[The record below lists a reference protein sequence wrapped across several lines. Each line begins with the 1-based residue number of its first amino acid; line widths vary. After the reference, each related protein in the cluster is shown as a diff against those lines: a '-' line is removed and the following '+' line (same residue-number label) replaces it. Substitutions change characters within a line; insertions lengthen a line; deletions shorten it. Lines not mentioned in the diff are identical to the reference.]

1 MRYIFHFVLQF
12 FSQKISID
20 TCLYIYIYN
29 FFLFVGLISVIC
41 WFLHCRR
48 ESDQALWHFYWVW
61 VFDSLTWGVEMGVAV
76 QHLPQIIQWLAQ
88 VAIHFS
94 TLTSGFRWFFFVPP
108 NRGVEIPWKSE
119 WRSLEVFHT
128 PSRAVRFPPAH
139 LGICL
144 ALFFNLPLMSHKMP
158 LHELKQKQCKKKGG
172 EIPFTFLHS
181 PALFPPTFSF
191 VLCSVCTTRQQLWLI
206 MKFSFYL
213 GLQLWSK
220 PIKLGEQSH
229 RRYCY
234 QTNIFLDTFLMLFI
248 HWYLNSFY
256 CPKPFKAS

>member
-94 TLTSGFRWFFFVPP
+94 TLTSGFCFFFFCAPQP
-108 NRGVEIPWKSE
+108 WGGKTVEK
-119 WRSLEVFHT
+119 RV
-128 PSRAVRFPPAH
+128 AV
-139 LGICL
+139 
-144 ALFFNLPLMSHKMP
+144 
-158 LHELKQKQCKKKGG
+158 
-172 EIPFTFLHS
+172 T
-181 PALFPPTFSF
+181 
-191 VLCSVCTTRQQLWLI
+191 
-206 MKFSFYL
+206 
-213 GLQLWSK
+213 
-220 PIKLGEQSH
+220 
-229 RRYCY
+229 
-234 QTNIFLDTFLMLFI
+234 
-248 HWYLNSFY
+248 
-256 CPKPFKAS
+256 

>member
-1 MRYIFHFVLQF
+1 MFESWGYKFRCQSLVLCILFLINISRIADSCQRTLKIWLKSNWNSANRYAIYLSLCFAVF
-12 FSQKISID
+12 FPENFNWYLFI
-20 TCLYIYIYN
+20 YIYII

-108 NRGVEIPWKSE
+108 NRGVEKPWKSE

-128 PSRAVRFPPAH
+128 PSRAVRFPPAL

-158 LHELKQKQCKKKGG
+158 LHELKQKQCKKIRGRNPLH
-172 EIPFTFLHS
+172 ISAFTR
-181 PALFPPTFSF
+181 TFSA
-191 VLCSVCTTRQQLWLI
+191 
-206 MKFSFYL
+206 
-213 GLQLWSK
+213 
-220 PIKLGEQSH
+220 H
-229 RRYCY
+229 
-234 QTNIFLDTFLMLFI
+234 FLLRLVFCL
-248 HWYLNSFY
+248 HN
-256 CPKPFKAS
+256 